1 MNKYFRVLKDIIL
14 TFLILFITFT
24 ISIYFYSIF
33 QQSALAPL
41 IFALACFIVSLIT
54 SGYLYGIVASLISM
68 VAVNF
73 AFTFPYFEL
82 NFSIPEN
89 IFSGAVFLGV
99 AVMTSTLTTKIKHQE
114 KMRAESE
121 AERMRANL
129 LRAISHDLRT
139 PLTSIYGSCSA
150 IIDNY
155 DLIKKEQQL
164 KLLSEIREDSQWL
177 IQMVENL
184 LSVTRMGS
192 GTVEL
197 VKTPTVL
204 EELID
209 SVLIKFEKRY
219 PDQPVDVTIPDRF
232 ISIPMDAML
241 IEQVMINILENAVR
255 HANGMTELHL
265 LVIADGNNAVFEI
278 SDNGCGIAKEK
289 LNDIFTGYLG
299 KDITNADRGK
309 SSMNIGLS
317 LCAAIIT
324 AHGGTISAYNRP
336 EGGAVLRF
344 SLTMEEIENEQQ

>member
-1 MNKYFRVLKDIIL
+1 MKAYLKIAKNTLITLFLLAL
-14 TFLILFITFT
+14 TFIV
-24 ISIYFYSIF
+24 SIYIEHLFS
-33 QQSALAPL
+33 SSTLAPL

-54 SGYLYGIVASLISM
+54 EGYVYGIIASLIST

-89 IFSGAVFLGV
+89 LFSAVVFLGV
-99 AVMTSTLTTKIKHQE
+99 AIMTSTLTTKIKRQE
-114 KMRAESE
+114 KIKLESE

-164 KLLSEIREDSQWL
+164 KLLGEISEDAQWL

-184 LSVTRMGS
+184 LSVTRMGVDK
-192 GTVEL
+192 VEL

-209 SVLIKFEKRY
+209 TVLIKFEKRY
-219 PDQPVDVTIPDRF
+219 PNRAVDVDIPDGF

-241 IEQVMINILENAVR
+241 IEQVLINILENAVR
-255 HANGMTELHL
+255 HAEGMTELKL
-265 LVIADGNNAVFEI
+265 SVKTLSRNAVFQI
-278 SDNGCGIAKEK
+278 SDNGCGISKEK
-289 LNDIFTGYLG
+289 LSDIFTGYLG
-299 KDITNADRGK
+299 KDANTADRRKG
-309 SSMNIGLS
+309 SMNIGLS
-317 LCAAIIT
+317 LCAAIIK
-324 AHGGTISAYNRP
+324 AHGGEIWAENRP
-336 EGGAVLRF
+336 EGGAVFTF
-344 SLTMEEIENEQQ
+344 SLRMETIDNEQ